1 VSDPRT
7 SPAPAPD
14 PERIEPDRADLRRL
28 VELVARLRAPDGCPW
43 DREQTLA
50 DVRAYLLEEA
60 HEAAAAIDAGDL
72 EALAG
77 ELGDLLF
84 QAAFVARLGEEAGA
98 FSAGDAI
105 DRSLA
110 KMIARHPHVF
120 GGEELADAAAVAR
133 AWERR
138 KLEAGGGGGAP
149 GGGLLDGVPASLPAL
164 TAAYRMTQ
172 KAAAV
177 GFDWPDAGA
186 VLAKVDEELAELRAE
201 LAGGGEPGAGP
212 PAGVVGR
219 GEPAAAFRGEPTGSA
234 VGRGE
239 PAATGR
245 GEPPAGG
252 AVGPAEA
259 AGRDRARDEIGDLLF
274 TVANLA
280 RKLGLD
286 PEAAL
291 AAANAKFRRRFRRV
305 EDGLAARG
313 RRLGEASLDEMDAL
327 WTEAKAND

>member
-1 VSDPRT
+1 MNEPRPKPAAGAAGGDPGAA
-7 SPAPAPD
+7 APA
-14 PERIEPDRADLRRL
+14 RADLGRL
-28 VELVARLRAPDGCPW
+28 VELVRRLRAPDGCPW
-43 DREQTLA
+43 DREQGLA

-72 EALAG
+72 DALAG

-98 FSAGDAI
+98 FTAADAI

-120 GGEELADAAAVAR
+120 GGEELADAAAVSR
-133 AWERR
+133 VWERR
-138 KLEAGGGGGAP
+138 KLEEKGRNGEP
-149 GGGLLDGVPASLPAL
+149 GSLLDGVPASLPAL

-177 GFDWPDAGA
+177 GFDWPDAAA
-186 VLAKVDEELAELRAE
+186 VLAKIDEELAELRDE
-201 LAGGGEPGAGP
+201 L
-212 PAGVVGR
+212 
-219 GEPAAAFRGEPTGSA
+219 
-234 VGRGE
+234 
-239 PAATGR
+239 
-245 GEPPAGG
+245 
-252 AVGPAEA
+252 AEA
-259 AGRDRARDEIGDLLF
+259 AADGASGRAGAPGGGDPLDRTREEIGDLLF

-291 AAANAKFRRRFRRV
+291 AAANAKFRGRFRSV
-305 EDGLAARG
+305 EQGLAARG
-313 RRLGEASLDEMDAL
+313 RRLADATLEEMDAL
-327 WTEAKAND
+327 WEEAKRG